1 MENTHI
7 ILKIMSLK
15 VNQTINIFNDILN
28 KFWIFLKLSSL
39 FIITNTA

>member
-15 VNQTINIFNDILN
+15 VNHTINIFNDILN
-28 KFWIFLKLSSL
+28 KFWIFLKLSPL
-39 FIITNTA
+39 FIVTNTA